1 MVYEINNDLGL
12 ELLEKYFSNEI
23 VDSPFNIY
31 SHTIAY
37 VSDNIIKGII
47 VYDYIVDRLEI
58 DYIVVDEK
66 YRNNGIASNLLSYL
80 IEKYNCGISLEVK
93 SNNEAAIKL
102 YEKHGFYKAAIRK
115 KYYGNIDAILMIR
128 E

>member
-37 VSDNIIKGII
+37 VSDNIIEGII
-47 VYDYIVDRLEI
+47 VYDYMVDRLEI

-66 YRNNGIASNLLSYL
+66 YRNNGIASKLLSYL

-93 SNNEAAIKL
+93 STNEAAIKL
-102 YEKHGFYKAAIRK
+102 YEKHAFYKAAIRK

-128 E
+128 K

>member
-12 ELLEKYFSNEI
+12 ELLKKYFSNEI
-23 VDSPFNIY
+23 VGNPFNIY

-37 VSDNIIKGII
+37 MSDNIIEGII

-102 YEKHGFYKAAIRK
+102 YEKYGFYKAAIRK